1 MDLKSYSKIQDDMSG
16 NESFDMACPYCAFTV
31 KVNMTDEFVKC
42 IRCGEIFYIE
52 ALEE

>member
-1 MDLKSYSKIQDDMSG
+1 MNLNSYSKIQDDMSD
-16 NESFDMACPYCAFTV
+16 NESFEMACPYCNFIV

-52 ALEE
+52 ALED